1 MDKQVIEIQCYSE
14 MDINE
19 TPLKFQN
26 FLYEFLDKMKKEKK
40 ILKAKNNNYILK
52 AVRRDALE
60 LLNLKVLDSASTKI
74 PYFIVKIFE
83 IGNDFEN
90 EGLNIELSKTTIKIK
105 KKSVQP

>member
-1 MDKQVIEIQCYSE
+1 
-14 MDINE
+14 
-19 TPLKFQN
+19 
-26 FLYEFLDKMKKEKK
+26 MKKERK
-40 ILKAKNNNYILK
+40 ILKIKNSNSILK
-52 AVRRDALE
+52 AIRKDALE

-83 IGNDFEN
+83 IENDFEN